1 MITFLRTWANQ
12 MIVALMI
19 ATIFE
24 MILPNGKN
32 QKYIKMVLGLYVLL
46 TIIQPVMA
54 KVTGNH
60 LEISEFDYKKYF
72 SNDALETFSQDFEEN
87 NSKLIEQAYIDN
99 IKNDLQLKIKQK
111 GYSVVRCDITIL
123 KDETSDLYGS
133 IEKIELVLNRE
144 QEAEEKE
151 KDNQIIAIEEV
162 EVDRSNPTVQADEK
176 ENLTQKEKVELI
188 EYLANEYSIHQDKIF
203 IH

>member
-99 IKNDLQLKIKQK
+99 IKNDIQVKLKQK
-111 GYSVVRCDITIL
+111 GYEITNC
-123 KDETSDLYGS
+123 S
-133 IEKIELVLNRE
+133 I
-144 QEAEEKE
+144 
-151 KDNQIIAIEEV
+151 QIINDINASNYGALKKINIQLRKIKNEEENQNTIKV
-162 EVDRSNPTVQADEK
+162 NEINVNINNSSTNITTNQNF
-176 ENLTQKEKVELI
+176 NLTQTEKLELI
-188 EYLANEYSIHQDKIF
+188 KELSKEYSINKEQIL
-203 IH
+203 IN